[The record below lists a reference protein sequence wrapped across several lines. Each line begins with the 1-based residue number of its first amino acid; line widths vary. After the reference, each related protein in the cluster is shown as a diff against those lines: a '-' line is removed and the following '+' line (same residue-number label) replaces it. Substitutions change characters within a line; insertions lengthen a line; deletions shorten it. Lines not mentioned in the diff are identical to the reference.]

1 MQAHSLPLREEP
13 SALRALGSLSTP
25 SPAASPR
32 PPRRPTSPCPQT
44 CRFPRAEP
52 PTPAKQRR
60 TQTRRCHVRLSRR
73 RAIFIH
79 QQPITAGPR
88 PVLAGREAAPPWART
103 SGPRVRDPASAT
115 ASRVHLGE
123 VGTKRGDPPGFLHC
137 PPLLL
142 WMPRGRAD
150 RKEQQVMST
159 AGMLTGISRP
169 PQTGGRG
176 CGVPGTHPG
185 CGDLGLILNRLLLH
199 RYRDKNRQN
208 LNHKVYIFHRSNI
221 QYTKRKRGTARGG
234 GEGQHAEGK
243 SYHSVSESSLCAGPK
258 TTTRA
263 LPSAPSP
270 GDPHC
275 PHPRGW
281 CGTAGAGGT
290 AARHLPRG
298 AVLWMASEG
307 SLRRAAVDDPHPQSQ
322 ARSRGCSE
330 YMGQGRR

>member
-44 CRFPRAEP
+44 CRFLRAEP

-88 PVLAGREAAPPWART
+88 PVLARREAAPPWART

-234 GEGQHAEGK
+234 GRDSMPKESPTTLCLSHL
-243 SYHSVSESSLCAGPK
+243 SVLAPKPLPELCPQPPALGTPTVPIPVAGV
-258 TTTRA
+258 A
-263 LPSAPSP
+263 LP
-270 GDPHC
+270 GQG
-275 PHPRGW
+275 GW
-281 CGTAGAGGT
+281 QHDTS
-290 AARHLPRG
+290 L
-298 AVLWMASEG
+298 AVLCFGW
-307 SLRRAAVDDPHPQSQ
+307 HQ
-322 ARSRGCSE
+322 RGL
-330 YMGQGRR
+330 